1 MIELIL
7 FLFTIFLGLG
17 ATISYL
23 NNSARLQLHDIGS
36 TEKRILYR
44 KQIYKKRIKTILA
57 VISVPILALVCLLIE
72 IYSIPSPI
80 DENKDLKMWLEILC
94 YFIFSILIIGGPLI
108 IYMYIQYKGNL
119 SYFDM
124 TTFLEK
130 NKYFILYLR
139 GFEKDDYSN
148 KLRLYRIKNMRFSEY
163 LFTKILSKHCICAAV
178 GMTRELDAPLGAKR
192 IYVDDETW
200 KNDVAELIEKSCQIY
215 ILINNRPS
223 CIWEIETAAKYIEKV
238 VFIID
243 DPIKYVLVQD
253 AVKRTIVFPHIPDLT
268 ISNRHYF
275 LQYKDGRFDYHKYSN
290 SIKGYSEIVRLSYNS
305 IFLNVKE

>member
-1 MIELIL
+1 MIELII

-23 NNSARLQLHDIGS
+23 NNSAKLQLCDIDT

-57 VISVPILALVCLLIE
+57 VVSVPILTLVYLMIQICF
-72 IYSIPSPI
+72 IPSPI
-80 DENKDLKMWLEILC
+80 DDNKDLKMWLEISC
-94 YFIFSILIIGGPLI
+94 YIMFSILIICGPLTI
-108 IYMYIQYKGNL
+108 IMYIQYKGNL

-124 TTFLEK
+124 KTFLEK
-130 NKYFILYLR
+130 NNSFILYLR

-148 KLRLYRIKNMRFSEY
+148 KMRLYRIRNMQFSEY
-163 LFTKILSKHCICAAV
+163 LFTKILSKKCVCAAV

-200 KNDVAELIEKSCQIY
+200 KNDVAELMEKSFQIY

-238 VFIID
+238 VLIID
-243 DPIKYVLVQD
+243 DPIKYVLVQET
-253 AVKRTIVFPHIPDLT
+253 VKGTIVLPHIPDLT
-268 ISNRHYF
+268 MSNRHYF
-275 LQYKDGRFDYHKYSN
+275 LQYKDGRFDCHKYNN
-290 SIKGYSEIVRLSYNS
+290 SIKGYSEIIRQSFS
-305 IFLNVKE
+305 NVIPSC